1 MGSQAGD
8 LIYLVDNILEIDS
21 YKSKMGTD
29 RDIVTLA
36 FSVNGKEPA
45 TDLENFIEKG
55 YPFVLDADVTSGEQS
70 DGTYKVFV
78 EIERNKD
85 IGTQVMEIADGV
97 GKLANVDNLRF
108 RYYKNFKSK
117 ELTSENLIEEIPLDG
132 ESYDIKT
139 KESHLENY
147 KNFFT
152 NSYAESIELKGDE
165 LTVKNTFQQP
175 ITFEVVNFGK
185 DLEIKE
191 TINMEDMAE
200 VIWATKYLGD
210 YNITKY
216 GKNLVLENQGYQLQ
230 LKRI

>member
-1 MGSQAGD
+1 
-8 LIYLVDNILEIDS
+8 
-21 YKSKMGTD
+21 
-29 RDIVTLA
+29 
-36 FSVNGKEPA
+36 
-45 TDLENFIEKG
+45 
-55 YPFVLDADVTSGEQS
+55 
-70 DGTYKVFV
+70 
-78 EIERNKD
+78 
-85 IGTQVMEIADGV
+85 MEIADGV

-117 ELTSENLIEEIPLDG
+117 ELTSENLTEEIPLDG